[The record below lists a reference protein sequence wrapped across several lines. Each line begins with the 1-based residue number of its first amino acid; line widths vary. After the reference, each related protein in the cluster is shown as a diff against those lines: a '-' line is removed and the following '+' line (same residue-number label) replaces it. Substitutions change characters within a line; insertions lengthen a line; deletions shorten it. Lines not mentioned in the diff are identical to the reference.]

1 MKVRGATVPVNCW
14 LDVTRP
20 QGSNAR
26 ESVLEAL
33 EWTSVS
39 RLINP
44 LAGLAAHTPG
54 NDSSGC
60 RNRASDRIVAA

>member
-54 NDSSGC
+54 DETGSSQQ
-60 RNRASDRIVAA
+60 